1 MRTVF
6 PGFTNDGRFDM
17 KQQPHGTELIIHVS
31 DKLDAPQR
39 DALTGELEK
48 RNGVFAATF
57 CPIGNHLIL
66 VEYNNKGINSQ
77 DVLGY
82 VRNRDITASLVGPI

>member
-1 MRTVF
+1 
-6 PGFTNDGRFDM
+6 M

-48 RNGVFAATF
+48 RNGVFSATF

-82 VRNRDITASLVGPI
+82 VRNQDITASLVGPI

>member
-1 MRTVF
+1 VF
-6 PGFTNDGRFDM
+6 PGFANDRRFDM
-17 KQQPHGTELIIHVS
+17 KQQPHGTELIIYIS

-39 DALTGELEK
+39 EALTGDLEK
-48 RNGVFAATF
+48 RSGVFSATF
-57 CPIGNHLIL
+57 CPVGNHLIL

-82 VRNRDITASLVGPI
+82 VRKQDIAACLVGPI

>member
-1 MRTVF
+1 ME
-6 PGFTNDGRFDM
+6 
-17 KQQPHGTELIIHVS
+17 KQQYGTELIIHVS

-39 DALTGELEK
+39 EALTGELEK
-48 RNGVFAATF
+48 RNGIFSATF
-57 CPIGNHLIL
+57 CPIGNHLVL

-82 VRNRDITASLVGPI
+82 VRKQDINASLVGPI